1 MDKGAMKEPEEANTR
16 KPPPDLF
23 THLLTE
29 PPRVGWF
36 VRSTPYA
43 LWGLIPW
50 DPHGNGALLPGPGPA
65 ASGTRPIPTPLN
77 VAASCPTS

>member
-36 VRSTPYA
+36 VRSTPCC
-43 LWGLIPW
+43 G
-50 DPHGNGALLPGPGPA
+50 G
-65 ASGTRPIPTPLN
+65 
-77 VAASCPTS
+77 